1 MSSNK
6 TGQSLPVMEA
16 FYTIQ
21 GEGFHSGRAAY
32 FIRLGG
38 CDVGCQWCDVKDSWD
53 AEKHPVRSI
62 DSIVN
67 EATQYPSRFV
77 VITGGEPAMYDL
89 IPLTRLLKDKGFEI
103 AIETSGVYQL
113 SGIVDWICV
122 SPKKFKSVL
131 PEMLSM
137 AHELKVIIN
146 HTSDYQ
152 FAEQFLRGVPTDCKL
167 YLQAEYSKF
176 DHHIPGMIDYVKTNP
191 MWKIS
196 LQTHKIINVP

>member
-1 MSSNK
+1 MSSNNS
-6 TGQSLPVMEA
+6 GQSLPVMEA

-38 CDVGCQWCDVKDSWD
+38 CDVGCHWCDVKDSWD
-53 AEKHPVRSI
+53 AGKHPLRSI
-62 DSIVN
+62 GSIVN

-77 VITGGEPAMYDL
+77 VITGGEPTMYDL

-103 AIETSGVYQL
+103 AIETSGVYPL
-113 SGIVDWICV
+113 IGLIDWICV
-122 SPKKFKSVL
+122 SPKKFKPVL
-131 PEMLSM
+131 PEMLNV

-146 HTSDYQ
+146 HASDCQ
-152 FAEQFLRGVPTDCKL
+152 FAKSFLPEVSEKCKL

-176 DHHIPGMIDYVKTNP
+176 DLHIPGMIDYVKENP
-191 MWKIS
+191 QWKIS
-196 LQTHKIINVP
+196 MQVHKIINVP

>member
-6 TGQSLPVMEA
+6 SGESLPVMEA

-38 CDVGCQWCDVKDSWD
+38 CDVGCQWCDVKESWD
-53 AEKHPVRSI
+53 AEKHPARSI
-62 DSIVN
+62 GSIVN

-103 AIETSGVYQL
+103 AIETSGVYLL

-152 FAEQFLRGVPTDCKL
+152 FA
-167 YLQAEYSKF
+167 
-176 DHHIPGMIDYVKTNP
+176 
-191 MWKIS
+191 
-196 LQTHKIINVP
+196 

>member
-6 TGQSLPVMEA
+6 AGQSLPVMEA

-38 CDVGCQWCDVKDSWD
+38 CDVGCHWCDVKDSWD
-53 AEKHPVRSI
+53 ADKHPLRSI
-62 DSIVN
+62 GSIVN

-152 FAEQFLRGVPTDCKL
+152 FAEQFLPGVPADCKL

-176 DHHIPGMIDYVKTNP
+176 ENHIPAMIDYVKANTQ
-191 MWKIS
+191 WKIS